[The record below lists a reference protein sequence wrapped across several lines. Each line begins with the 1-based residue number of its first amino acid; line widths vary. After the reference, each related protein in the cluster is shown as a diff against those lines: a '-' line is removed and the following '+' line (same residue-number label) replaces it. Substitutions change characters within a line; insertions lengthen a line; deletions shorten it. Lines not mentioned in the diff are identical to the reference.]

1 MNRPIRQGDVLLVP
15 ADVQTPSDTAA
26 APQVVLA
33 EGEVTGHAHRLSAP
47 AGVLDWNVGDARYV
61 RVLGTERGTLGHED
75 HDPIPAAVVA
85 PGQTYR
91 VIPQREWDL
100 SGQWRKVAD

>member
-47 AGVLDWNVGDARYV
+47 AGVLDWNVGDA
-61 RVLGTERGTLGHED
+61 
-75 HDPIPAAVVA
+75 
-85 PGQTYR
+85 
-91 VIPQREWDL
+91 
-100 SGQWRKVAD
+100 GQWRKVAD